1 MVKGIRMST
10 FDIQVPAEHMLA
22 SNHAE
27 AVRRYPRPNYHERQ
41 QLIQAVNR
49 ELYTGSGSARPK
61 NFSPARW
68 RAAYRMVRERMT
80 DF

>member
-1 MVKGIRMST
+1 MVK
-10 FDIQVPAEHMLA
+10 
-22 SNHAE
+22 
-27 AVRRYPRPNYHERQ
+27 RYPRPKYNERQ

-49 ELYTGSGSARPK
+49 ELYTGSGSPKPK

-68 RAAYRMVRERMT
+68 RAAYAMAKRRMT